1 MPDIAF
7 AQEIVLQHRAQG
19 GRERHRELERNVVVH
34 QPSHHLQERDVS
46 FGDRLE
52 QPVFFQKMFMFRMPN
67 ERQVGV
73 KNEREVTSHC
83 RFLYS
88 VIPSGA
94 RNLPKGE
101 GSHRLLGAT
110 FALWLR
116 SLAFARDDNQ
126 SVRQKSCNRSSPFL
140 MMSMLV
146 A

>member
-1 MPDIAF
+1 MCWTYNALQQD
-7 AQEIVLQHRAQG
+7 IVLQHHTHVRS
-19 GRERHRELERNVVVH
+19 ERHSEYERSVDIN
-34 QPSHHLQERDVS
+34 QPSHHLQDRDVS

-116 SLAFARDDNQ
+116 SLAFARDANQ
-126 SVRQKSCNRSSPFL
+126 SVRQKS
-140 MMSMLV
+140 
-146 A
+146 